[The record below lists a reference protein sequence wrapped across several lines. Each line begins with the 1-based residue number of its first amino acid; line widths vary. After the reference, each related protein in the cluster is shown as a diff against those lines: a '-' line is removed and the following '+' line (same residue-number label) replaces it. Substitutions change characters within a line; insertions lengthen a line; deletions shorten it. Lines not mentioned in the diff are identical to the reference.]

1 MLCTHCV
8 NLLRTFPSSARTT
21 RRRPHH
27 QRNGFFQLAD
37 HHAIAVGGGGGFGF
51 YLDAGLLR
59 GSSERCDTFD
69 NACLT
74 ETRSFDCAN
83 VEVWV
88 PRLAAL

>member
-1 MLCTHCV
+1 MLTYTH
-8 NLLRTFPSSARTT
+8 PSLPPPAK
-21 RRRPHH
+21 RRHPRR

-59 GSSERCDTFD
+59 GSSERCETFD

-88 PRLAAL
+88 PRLAAF